1 MEDDGKL
8 ILWGTLVV
16 LLLIIIG
23 IINPFF
29 ADTDF
34 IHLYL
39 YTIIVTLFNRSESDL
54 RIRLLQNNSRIYFH
68 FYC

>member
-1 MEDDGKL
+1 MGN
-8 ILWGTLVV
+8 
-16 LLLIIIG
+16 IG
-23 IINPFF
+23 SSPTDNNWYCQSVF
-29 ADTDF
+29 ADTAF

>member
-1 MEDDGKL
+1 MGN
-8 ILWGTLVV
+8 
-16 LLLIIIG
+16 IG
-23 IINPFF
+23 SSSTDNNWYYQSFF

-39 YTIIVTLFNRSESDL
+39 YTIIVTLFYRSESNL
-54 RIRLLQNNSRIYFH
+54 RIRLLQNDSRIYFH

>member
-1 MEDDGKL
+1 MGN
-8 ILWGTLVV
+8 
-16 LLLIIIG
+16 IG
-23 IINPFF
+23 SSPADNNWYYQSFF

-39 YTIIVTLFNRSESDL
+39 CTIIVTLSNRSESNL
-54 RIRLLQNNSRIYFH
+54 RIRLLQNDSRIYFH